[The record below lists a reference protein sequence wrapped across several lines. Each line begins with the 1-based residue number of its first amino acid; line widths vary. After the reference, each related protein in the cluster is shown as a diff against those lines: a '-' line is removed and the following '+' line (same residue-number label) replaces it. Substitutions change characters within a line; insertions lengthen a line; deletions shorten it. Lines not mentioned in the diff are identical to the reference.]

1 MKFLPFTPVSLS
13 RAEVTAFNALF
24 QSRGKRRF
32 PLGGQVCEL
41 ALCPRVEPFQPR
53 LEVSLRCGELDF
65 YIGLEQDIFSDAPA
79 GFMVP
84 GDGDDLPEAVR
95 IALLEAVFE
104 EALDG
109 LAIVLGKP
117 VSLLH
122 VRDAGDAG
130 LSSGHPCLSFALIR
144 QKDGLRSRGYVG
156 TLDPRYAPA
165 VLDLLARSARA
176 AGPIGPTGA
185 AGHESLLDLAHL
197 PMTVVPVIGR
207 SRITGEE
214 LAGLAM
220 DDVILV
226 EEYFSEETPRW
237 YLGPSLALG
246 VEIREGRGTVTTI
259 ITDTANI
266 TNITEAT
273 MQAPS
278 QAVREEAEDRRPEAS
293 ETAGDAP
300 RLNLENLDI
309 EVRFELGRE
318 VMTLGELQKL
328 APGQIF
334 ELRGPIH
341 SPVTIT
347 ANSRP
352 VARGEVVD
360 IEGRVG
366 VRVLEILPGV
376 GMKAERVERFADL
389 DGKDE
394 KVLGKT
400 LMEDRS

>member
-1 MKFLPFTPVSLS
+1 MKSLPFIPVSLS
-13 RAEVTAFNALF
+13 RAEVAAFNALF
-24 QSRGKRRF
+24 QSCGKWRF
-32 PLGGQVCEL
+32 QLGGQACEL
-41 ALCPRVEPFQPR
+41 ALCPRIEPLQPR
-53 LEVSLRCGELDF
+53 LQVGLRCGELDCS
-65 YIGLEQDIFSDAPA
+65 IGLEQDIFSGALA

-109 LAIVLGKP
+109 LTAVLGKP

-122 VRDAGDAG
+122 VRDGDPDG
-130 LSSGHPCLSFALIR
+130 LPTDHPCLGFALVR

-156 TLDPRYAPA
+156 TLDPRDAP
-165 VLDLLARSARA
+165 VLLALLARSAVS
-176 AGPIGPTGA
+176 AGPA
-185 AGHESLLDLAHL
+185 RYESLLDLAHL

-207 SRITGEE
+207 SKIIGEE

-220 DDVILV
+220 NDVILV

-237 YLGPSLALG
+237 YLGPSLAIG

-259 ITDTANI
+259 ITDITDTANI
-266 TNITEAT
+266 TETT
-273 MQAPS
+273 MQAPL
-278 QAVREEAEDRRPEAS
+278 QPAREQAEDRRPEAR
-293 ETAGDAP
+293 ETPGDVP
-300 RLNLENLDI
+300 CLNLENLDI

-318 VMTLGELQKL
+318 IMTLGELQKL

-334 ELRGPIH
+334 ELRGPIR

-376 GMKAERVERFADL
+376 GMKTERVERFADL
-389 DGKDE
+389 DGKDQ